1 VKLALSDQLALPVD
15 VAGEAIAILAKR
27 GAGKTTTAR
36 VLVEELRGADVQTV
50 ILDPVGAWWG
60 LRSSA
65 DGRAEGLSLP
75 VLGGAHGDVPLEAAA
90 GRLIADVVVDNTASA
105 VLDLSDFSKTQQRQF
120 VVDFAERLYL
130 RKARE
135 RSLLH
140 VVLEEADE
148 FVPQRVTAGDA
159 RMVGAIEQLVRRGR
173 GRGIGLTMISQRSA
187 SLNKAVLE
195 QADVL
200 IAMRTTGPRD
210 RAAIEAWVSKQ
221 DVDGADEVLPSLP
234 SLETGEAWV
243 WNPERS
249 LLERVRIRRA
259 WTFDSSQTPKAG
271 ETRAAPRQVAA
282 IDLAALGQQIQATAE
297 RAKENDP
304 AELRRQI
311 RDLKAELERRPTER
325 ETVEVERIVEVPAL
339 TDEMMERLVER
350 IAPAQDAVVALK
362 GFIEEYATL
371 CRQLASVT
379 TSAPRERA
387 ERREE
392 ARPVSGPVQV
402 RPPARPPARSTPRDP
417 DARLS
422 GPQQKILDALAWF
435 AAIGVATPK
444 RTVVA
449 ALARVS
455 PKSSGFEK
463 NLSTLRTA
471 GMIDYPAGGRLTLT
485 ADGDAAAVHPA
496 SMPSDGD
503 LHAAIFEMVSGPQ
516 ASILRDLIGHYPSAL
531 SRDAIAASVGVSP
544 SSSGFE
550 KNLSTLRSFEL
561 VDYPERGFVVA
572 LPILFPSE
580 AA

>member
-1 VKLALSDQLALPVD
+1 MLSPDLGLPVD

-36 VLVEELRGADVQTV
+36 VLVEELRGCDVQTV

-65 DGRAEGLSLP
+65 DGRSAGLSLP
-75 VLGGAHGDVPLEAAA
+75 VLGGAHGDVPLEATA
-90 GRLIADVVVDNTASA
+90 GRLIADVVVDTGQSA
-105 VLDLSDFSKTQQRQF
+105 VIDLSDFSKTQQRQF

-135 RSLLH
+135 RTLLH

-148 FVPQRVTAGDA
+148 FVPQRVSAGDA

-200 IAMRTTGPRD
+200 VAMRTTGPRD

-243 WNPERS
+243 WNPERA
-249 LLERVRIRRA
+249 LLRRVRIRRSR
-259 WTFDSSQTPKAG
+259 TFDSSQTPKAG
-271 ETRAAPRQVAA
+271 EARVAPKEVAA
-282 IDLAALGQQIQATAE
+282 IDLAALGEQIAATAE

-311 RDLKAELERRPTER
+311 RDLKGELARRPTER
-325 ETVEVERIVEVPAL
+325 ETVEVEKVIEVPML
-339 TDEMMERLVER
+339 SE
-350 IAPAQDAVVALK
+350 
-362 GFIEEYATL
+362 
-371 CRQLASVT
+371 
-379 TSAPRERA
+379 RERA
-387 ERREE
+387 LLEKTARRFDELMPRVESLVGVLDSVKALLERVAAHGEQAAPAAVRPS
-392 ARPVSGPVQV
+392 RPVAAQPVA
-402 RPPARPPARSTPRDP
+402 RPPARPTPSPRPDG
-417 DARLS
+417 DARVS

-435 AAIGVATPK
+435 AAIGVSTPK
-444 RTVVA
+444 RTVIA
-449 ALARVS
+449 ALAGVS

-471 GMIDYPAGGRLTLT
+471 GLIDYPAGGRLALT
-485 ADGDAAAVHPA
+485 GDGDAAAARPA
-496 SMPSDGD
+496 SMPSDAD
-503 LHAAIFEMVSGPQ
+503 LHAAIFTMVSGPQ
-516 ASILRDLIGHYPSAL
+516 ASILRDLIDHYPTAL

-580 AA
+580 GA